1 MDEQSL
7 PEIIRGKVLV
17 VKPSSLGDVIHS
29 LPFLYSLKRQMPG
42 LRVHWVIAEQL
53 APLLENHL
61 LIERLWK
68 IKKDEWK
75 KPGRIFETGREL
87 SALSKGLRAEKFDAV
102 FDLQGLLRSAVI
114 ARAAGARTAIGFKGA
129 REGAGLFYDHK
140 VSVPGKMHAVRRY
153 LRMAEFAG
161 FKAVEEFPL
170 PVIEDFVPPM
180 KEYAVIAPGA
190 RWPSKRWPAE
200 RFGELARRLPI
211 ESLIIGGTDEI
222 GLARQVVECSGGR
235 AVQFAGKSS
244 LKILVE
250 IIRHAAFMVTNDSG
264 PMHMAAALGV
274 PVFAIFG
281 PTDPEL
287 TGPYGK
293 GRRVVIRGRADCS
306 PCRKRTCKAMRCMQ
320 IEAGEVLE
328 AIGKAL

>member
-1 MDEQSL
+1 MDERSL
-7 PEIIRGKVLV
+7 QEIIRGKILV

-29 LPFLYSLKRQMPG
+29 LPFLYSVKEQMPG

-53 APLLENHL
+53 APLLEGHL

-75 KPGRIFETGREL
+75 KPGRIFETGREF
-87 SALSKGLRAEKFDAV
+87 SALSRGLKEEKFDAV
-102 FDLQGLLRSAVI
+102 FDLQGLLRSAI
-114 ARAAGARTAIGFKGA
+114 ITRAAGAGTTVGFKTA
-129 REGAGLFYDHK
+129 REGASLFYAHK
-140 VSVPGKMHAVRRY
+140 VRVPGKTHAVQRY

-161 FKAVEEFPL
+161 FRARVEFPL
-170 PVIEDFVPPM
+170 PVMEGFVPPLGH
-180 KEYAVIAPGA
+180 YAVLAPGA

-200 RFGELARRLPI
+200 RFGELARRLPL
-211 ESLIIGGTDEI
+211 ESLIIGGAEEI
-222 GLARQVVECSGGR
+222 GLAREVAGHSGGK
-235 AVQFAGKSS
+235 AIEFAGKSS

-250 IIRHAAFMVTNDSG
+250 IIRHAAFIVTNDSG
-264 PMHMAAALGV
+264 PMHIAAALGV
-274 PVFAIFG
+274 PVFAVFG

-293 GRRVVIRGRADCS
+293 GARVVIRGRAMCS
-306 PCRKRTCKAMRCMQ
+306 PCRKRTCKDMRCME
-320 IEAGEVLE
+320 IDAGTVLE